1 MREKLKRKRHR
12 KIRKNTNVIRLVT
25 PLMKCVRNWPKYDKL
40 YAFHF
45 FVQNQFVFKFG
56 NLNLLS
62 IIPVYL

>member
-1 MREKLKRKRHR
+1 MRDKLKRKRHR

-25 PLMKCVRNWPKYDKL
+25 PLIKCVRNDDKL
-40 YAFHF
+40 YAFYF

-56 NLNLLS
+56 NLKLLP